1 MKTKRF
7 RRLVFL
13 AINLLCLQL
22 FNASATKFIVDLN
35 APHEAG
41 ILIVKV
47 KKHLSQ
53 QCEMQKIDNTKIN
66 SCLNALQ
73 TIKVNKK
80 FPLHQKPSSEK
91 DRYGN
96 TLIDLSLIY
105 EIKLPQNKDLK
116 KAIHSLLATGEIEYA
131 EPHYT
136 HSLMYTPNDPSA
148 SVQYYLDRIKAYQA
162 WDVNQSDTNIVI
174 GVTDTG
180 TDLVHED
187 LMGSIKINYLDPI
200 DGNDND
206 ADGYIDNYYGWDLG
220 ENDNTPQCNANFHG
234 LHSAGISSA
243 TVDNNLGIAGVGFKA
258 KYLPIKISDAGGILN
273 SSYEGIVY
281 AVDHGCQIVNCSWG
295 GTGASQFG
303 QDIVNYAAINKNAL
317 VVASAGNNGDNV
329 LFYPA
334 SYQNVLN
341 VAATDQSDHKKA
353 NSTYG
358 ISIDVCA
365 PGEDILSTWIG
376 NTYVASGGTS
386 TAAPVVSGAAAIV
399 KSFFPSYSGIQ
410 IGEQLRATADNIDTI
425 PFNASWAGKLGKG
438 RINLY
443 RALTDTNVVS
453 VVLTNSSVN
462 DNNDNAF
469 VVGDTLTFT
478 GEFTNYLAQ
487 ANAVSVVASSS
498 SPFVQMI
505 DSTANLGNLITLQ
518 TVNNNVSPFTASILP
533 GAPINASVEFK
544 LVITDNVGHIFTYY
558 IAIVINVDFINI
570 NINDVATT
578 VTSKGNIG
586 YNNNASQGLGFV
598 YNNSNL
604 LYESGLLIGASATR
618 VSDRVRNGLTG
629 NDVDF
634 SSIVNV
640 SRIIPGVFSEFDVV
654 GSFNDDGALADAI
667 PVKVIQNAY
676 AWSTPGN
683 TKYVIFKYKII
694 NTGVVL
700 LDNLHAGVF
709 ADWDIMNSNLNKAA
723 YDAPNKLGY
732 CYSTQSNGLYA
743 GIKLLSNTAPAL
755 HYAMDNVAGGGA
767 IGAIDPTGGVS
778 TAEKFQGISTNRTNA
793 GGTGNGND
801 VIHFVSSGP
810 FILNPN
816 DTIEVAFA
824 YLAGDSLADLQ
835 NSAAAAQIKYDN
847 NPIIV
852 KNNSLNTPDFSL
864 YPNPVKEILT
874 LSFNNNVLNPFNI
887 RIVDMQ
893 GKLIQSYQFYNSN
906 GPIQL
911 SLANLENGIYF
922 IEVLTNDNVKTEKFV
937 LAK

>member
-1 MKTKRF
+1 MVTIISRRF
-7 RRLVFL
+7 VIL
-13 AINLLCLQL
+13 AINFLCLQL
-22 FNASATKFIVDLN
+22 WNANAANPTVDLN
-35 APHEAG
+35 SPHEAG
-41 ILIVKV
+41 IVIIKV
-47 KKHLSQ
+47 KKHVSE
-53 QCEMQKIDNTKIN
+53 QCELHQIKNVKIN
-66 SCLNALQ
+66 ASFNTLNVIQ
-73 TIKVNKK
+73 VKKK
-80 FPLHQKPSSEK
+80 FPLHQKPTSEK
-91 DRYGN
+91 DRYGR

-105 EIKLPQNKDLK
+105 EIKLPQNQDLK
-116 KAIHSLLATGEIEYA
+116 KAINSLLATGEIDYA

-148 SVQYYLDRIKAYQA
+148 SVQYYLDKIMAYQA
-162 WDVNQSDTNIVI
+162 WDISQSDTNIVV

-180 TDLVHED
+180 TDLLHED
-187 LMGSIKINYLDPI
+187 LINSVKINYLDPI
-200 DGNDND
+200 DGVDND
-206 ADGYIDNYYGWDLG
+206 TDGYIDNYYGWDLG

-258 KYLPIKISDAGGILN
+258 KYLPIKISDAGGTLN

-303 QDIVNYAAINKNAL
+303 QDIVNYAAINMNAL
-317 VVASAGNNGDNV
+317 VVASAGNNGDDV

-341 VAATDQSDHKKA
+341 VAASDQLDHKKA

-386 TAAPVVSGAAAIV
+386 TAAPVVAGAAAIV
-399 KSFFPSYSGIQ
+399 KSHFPSYSGIQ

-425 PFNASWAGKLGKG
+425 AFNAPWAGKLGKG

-453 VVLTNSSVN
+453 IVLTNSIVT

-469 VVGDTLTFT
+469 IVGDTLTFS

-487 ANAVSVVASSS
+487 ANAVSVVATSS

-505 DSTANLGNLITLQ
+505 NSTATLGNLNTLQ
-518 TVNNNVSPFTASILP
+518 AVNNNSSPFTAAILA
-533 GAPINASVEFK
+533 GAPINAPVEFK
-544 LVITDNVGHIFTYY
+544 LIVSDNAGHTFTYY

-570 NINDVATT
+570 NINEVATT
-578 VTSKGNIG
+578 ITSKGNVG
-586 YNNNASQGLGFV
+586 YNNSATQGLGFV
-598 YNNSNL
+598 YNSSNL

-618 VSDRVRNGLTG
+618 VSDRVRGVSG
-629 NDVDF
+629 NDIDF
-634 SSIVNV
+634 SSIANV
-640 SRIIPGVFSEFDVV
+640 SRIIPGVISEFDVA
-654 GSFNDDGALADAI
+654 GSFNDAGALTDAI

-700 LDNLHAGVF
+700 LDNLFAGVF

-732 CYSTQSNGLYA
+732 CFSTQTNGLYA
-743 GIKLLSNTAPAL
+743 GIKLLSNTAPAV
-755 HYAMDNVAGGGA
+755 HYAMDNIAGGG
-767 IGAIDPTGGVS
+767 GGIDPTGGIS
-778 TAEKFQGISTNRTNA
+778 TAEKFQGLSTNRTTA
-793 GGTGNGND
+793 GGAGNGND

-810 FILNPN
+810 FSINPN

-824 YLAGDSLADLQ
+824 YLAGDSLVDLQ
-835 NSAAAAQIKYDN
+835 NSAAAAQIKYN
-847 NPIIV
+847 NSPIIV
-852 KNNSLNTPDFSL
+852 KNNSLNAADFSL
-864 YPNPVKEILT
+864 YPNPAKEILT
-874 LSFNNNVLNPFNI
+874 ISFDNVAQNPVNI
-887 RIVDMQ
+887 RVIDLQ
-893 GKLIQSYQFYNSN
+893 GKLVYAKQFNN
-906 GPIQL
+906 TNAALHL
-911 SLANLENGIYF
+911 SVAELENGIYF
-922 IEVLTNDNVKTEKFV
+922 IQMITNNKVQTEKFV

>member
-1 MKTKRF
+1 MVTINQSKLIF
-7 RRLVFL
+7 I
-13 AINLLCLQL
+13 AINLLFLQL
-22 FNASATKFIVDLN
+22 RFTNAKSNSIDFN
-35 APHEAG
+35 APHENG
-41 ILIVKV
+41 IIIFKV
-47 KKHLSQ
+47 KDHLGD
-53 QCEMQKIDNTKIN
+53 QCNSYKIENNKIIA
-66 SCLNALQ
+66 CLNSMSVISLS
-73 TIKVNKK
+73 KK
-80 FPLHQKPSSEK
+80 FPSHKRPTQKYNKSGQS
-91 DRYGN
+91 
-96 TLIDLSLIY
+96 LVDLSLIY
-105 EIKLPQNKDLK
+105 ELKLPADADLK
-116 KAIHSLLATGEIEYA
+116 KIINNLLATGEIEYA
-131 EPHYT
+131 EPHYIQK
-136 HSLMYTPNDPSA
+136 LMYSPNDPSTA
-148 SVQYYLDRIKAYQA
+148 VQYYLDKINAYQA
-162 WDVNQSDTNIVI
+162 WDLSQSDTNIVI

-180 TDLVHED
+180 TDLYHED
-187 LMGSIKINYLDPI
+187 LTQSIKLNYLDTI
-200 DGNDND
+200 DGVDND
-206 ADGYIDNYYGWDLG
+206 MDGYVDNYYGWDLG

-258 KYLPIKISDAGGILN
+258 KYLPVKIADANGNLN
-273 SSYEGIVY
+273 TSYEGIVY
-281 AVDHGCQIVNCSWG
+281 AVDHGCQIINCSWG

-303 QDIVNYAAINKNAL
+303 QDIVNYAAINMNAL
-317 VVASAGNNGDNV
+317 VIASAGNNGDDV

-334 SYQNVLN
+334 SYKNVLN
-341 VAATDQSDHKKA
+341 VAATDQVDHKKA

-365 PGEDILSTWIG
+365 PGEDILSTWVN

-399 KSFFPSYSGIQ
+399 KSFFPAYTGIQ

-425 PFNASWAGKLGKG
+425 GFNAPWAGKLGAG

-453 VVLTNSSVN
+453 IVLTNSNVN

-469 VVGDTLTFT
+469 IIGDTLIIT

-505 DSTANLGNLITLQ
+505 DSTVSLGTMNTLQ
-518 TVNNNVSPFTASILP
+518 SLNNNTNPFSATILS
-533 GAPINASVEFK
+533 GAPINAPIEFK
-544 LVITDNVGHIFTYY
+544 LKVTDSNGHTFTYY

-570 NINDVATT
+570 NINDVATS

-586 YNNNASQGLGFV
+586 FNNNSSQGLGFV
-598 YNNSNL
+598 YNGSNL
-604 LYESGLLIGASATR
+604 LYESGLLIGSGATR

-634 SSIVNV
+634 SALVNV
-640 SRIIPGVFSEFDVV
+640 SRILPGVFSEFDVA
-654 GSFNDDGALADAI
+654 GSFDDAGALTNSI
-667 PVKVIQNAY
+667 PVKVLQNAY

-683 TKYVIFKYKII
+683 TKYVIFKYRII

-700 LDNLHAGVF
+700 LDNLFAGVF
-709 ADWDIMNSNLNKAA
+709 ADWDIMNSNLNKGA
-723 YDAPNKLGY
+723 YDAPNKMGY
-732 CYSTQSNGLYA
+732 CYSTQTNGLYG

-767 IGAIDPTGGVS
+767 TGAIDPTGGIS

-810 FILNPN
+810 FSLNPN

-824 YLAGDSLADLQ
+824 YIAGDSLPDLQ
-835 NSAAAAQIKYDN
+835 NSAVAAQIKYDN
-847 NPIIV
+847 NPVSV
-852 KNNSLNTPDFSL
+852 KNNQVSISDYKV
-864 YPNPVKEILT
+864 YPNPAKDVL
-874 LSFNNNVLNPFNI
+874 NVLCTQNSNRNYSI
-887 RIVDMQ
+887 QLIDIQ
-893 GKLIQSYQFYNSN
+893 GKVLLKSEANRGNVPLQI
-906 GPIQL
+906 
-911 SLANLENGIYF
+911 SLLEFENGIYF
-922 IEVLTNDNVKTEKFV
+922 IQLNDGERVMTQKFV
-937 LAK
+937 LSK